1 MSSFSAKN
9 PKCLTKLRPVVF
21 VIYPDI
27 TLLDLAGPLQ
37 VFESCGYRGRA
48 DEPYEIAIT
57 SPKGGRIKTDTMVSI
72 DSEPF
77 STWTDRGIHTLV
89 VVGGD
94 GAYDALE
101 DNHLIDGLKTL
112 IKQSSRVCSVCS
124 GALLLAA
131 TGILNGKRAVTH
143 WEDSAQLVARFPE
156 VKVEADPI
164 FVNDEHVWTSAG
176 VTSGIDMALALVTED
191 LGQETAMKIARSLV
205 TYMVRPGGQSQFSP
219 ALDRQSLD
227 TSGHFKG
234 LHDWIAENLDQ
245 DLRVEQLAAQVN
257 MSPRNF
263 ARVYTAKVGQTPAK
277 TVEAIRTDKA
287 CHLLETTDLP
297 ITTVAAQCGFV
308 DDERMRR
315 AFLRILLI
323 APTDYRRRFRVG
335 GV

>member
-1 MSSFSAKN
+1 MNMQSQNF
-9 PKCLTKLRPVVF
+9 TKLRPVVF

-27 TLLDLAGPLQ
+27 TLLDLAGSLQ

-48 DEPYEIAIT
+48 DEPYETAIV
-57 SPKGGRIKTDTMVSI
+57 SIDGGRIKTDTMLSI
-72 DSEPF
+72 DSDPF
-77 STWTDRGIHTLV
+77 SVWENRAIHTLV

-94 GAYDALE
+94 GVYPALE
-101 DNHLIDGLKTL
+101 DSHLIDGLTAL

-131 TGILNGKRAVTH
+131 SGILNGKRAVTH
-143 WEDSAQLVARFPE
+143 WEDCAQLVERFPE

-164 FVNDEHVWTSAG
+164 FVKDGHVWTSAG
-176 VTSGIDMALALVTED
+176 VTSGIDMTLALVTED

-234 LHDWIAENLDQ
+234 LHDWIADNLGQ
-245 DLRVEQLAAQVN
+245 DLRVEQLAAHVN

-263 ARVYTAKVGQTPAK
+263 ARVYTAKTGQTPAK
-277 TVEAIRTDKA
+277 TVEAIRTDRA
-287 CHLLETTDLP
+287 CQLLETTDLP
-297 ITTVAAQCGFV
+297 ITTVAAQCGFI

-323 APTDYRRRFRVG
+323 APNDYRRRFQVVG
-335 GV
+335 G